1 MAPPRGTFTGWNG
14 VRPLKDTH
22 AARRAQWLSRRV
34 PAHPSIDRPFC
45 RGTSSL
51 RVFCRPARSF
61 PRLLPTR
68 ALGGATAIF
77 LIRSPTLPLPQG
89 DYSGTR
95 EQQCL
100 QWVEDLTGLALS
112 GGDFGSALRVSG
124 PLATHDCANRLKR
137 AERPSPPG
145 PRPAFGRRRS
155 CRRGGQ
161 APSPAPRLLLAEWR
175 GAVRA
180 CEPDLPGHRAAHPE
194 EHYALPDA
202 REHQGLHRGLQGAP
216 HMQ

>member
-1 MAPPRGTFTGWNG
+1 MAFQARACTPVDRPP
-14 VRPLKDTH
+14 L
-22 AARRAQWLSRRV
+22 LSRHIQSACFL
-34 PAHPSIDRPFC
+34 PTCS
-45 RGTSSL
+45 
-51 RVFCRPARSF
+51 
-61 PRLLPTR
+61 LLPPLVTNA
-68 ALGGATAIF
+68 ALGGAAAIF